1 MQEPKKTKNVSR
13 KLAFSVSFFL
23 AGILLVTFSF
33 WKMIIVFLITGLGY
47 IIGSSENLEGSI
59 KSLINK
65 IFPAPDKKVTYT
77 SEDLDKLKKTLEK
90 KETEK
95 TEADKRAVEQAE
107 AEKKE
112 AQKKAAEKAEAEKRE
127 AQKKAAEKAEA
138 VKKENEVKEAAK
150 KETAKKE
157 AEKKEPKEKPEA

>member
-33 WKMIIVFLITGLGY
+33 WKMFIVFLITGLGY

-65 IFPAPDKKVTYT
+65 VFPAPDKKVTYT

-95 TEADKRAVEQAE
+95 IEAEKTEAQKKATEQAE

-112 AQKKAAEKAEAEKRE
+112 AQKKAAEKAEAEKKE
-127 AQKKAAEKAEA
+127 AQIKAAQIAEA
-138 VKKENEVKEAAK
+138 
-150 KETAKKE
+150 
-157 AEKKEPKEKPEA
+157 